1 MTAAYELK
9 QKMQVLW
16 QKYLPEMNARL
27 GTVHSA
33 IETLSRGKLSNDLRN
48 AAAHEAHKLAGSLG
62 TFGLRGGSDIALE
75 IERSLS
81 AHTTFGESEIV
92 RLQELASQLQREV
105 EN

>member
-16 QKYLPEMNARL
+16 QKYLPEMRARL

-33 IETLSRGKLSNDLRN
+33 IETLSRRKLSNDLRN

-62 TFGLRGGSDIALE
+62 TFGLQRGSEIALE
-75 IERSLS
+75 IEQSFS
-81 AHTTFGESEIV
+81 AHTIFSESEIG
-92 RLQELASQLQREV
+92 RLQELAIQLQREF